1 MGVVIFKVW
10 SWSQFSMRTLW
21 SEMFA
26 LVTSKSAEEPFTVRV
41 CKREF
46 KETSGGPTSDG
57 SATGYLPLV
66 YV

>member
-1 MGVVIFKVW
+1 MGTVQYENIIGRDDA
-10 SWSQFSMRTLW
+10 SAGRLT
-21 SEMFA
+21 FA

-41 CKREF
+41 CKRELN
-46 KETSGGPTSDG
+46 ETSSGPTSDG

>member
-1 MGVVIFKVW
+1 MMTVQYENIVVRDDESAGRLVLTFV
-10 SWSQFSMRTLW
+10 
-21 SEMFA
+21 

-41 CKREF
+41 CTREH

-57 SATGYLPLV
+57 SVTGYLPLV